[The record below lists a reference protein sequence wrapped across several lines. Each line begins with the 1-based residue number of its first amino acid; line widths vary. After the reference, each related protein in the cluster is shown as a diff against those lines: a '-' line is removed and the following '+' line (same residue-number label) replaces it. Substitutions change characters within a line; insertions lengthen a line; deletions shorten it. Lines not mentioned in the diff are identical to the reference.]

1 MGSVEF
7 SMINLSSW
15 SEMTFKLDPVPQ
27 ILGISVAAAGFMG
40 VLGGFLPA
48 IRASG
53 VSPLAAM
60 RG

>member
-1 MGSVEF
+1 
-7 SMINLSSW
+7 MINLSSW